1 MDVQVG
7 KLPAAPEVNENLLLP
22 ALTGPGQTDREK
34 AEDPGDWARILP
46 YAARLKKTSRRN
58 FLITAGV
65 SAALAGDMLFT
76 RRVQAERRA
85 TKILRVPDSF
95 SDVYFPK
102 ASWILFPGYKTSW
115 EEAQWILNSLRTA
128 LHQRGRLAAVGYS
141 NLGLD
146 VDEIV
151 REVILHVREFELE
164 KLYFYGHSFGGML
177 ATQVAAR
184 LLELHGVE
192 TQLIVLDSS
201 PFSRADVLDQ
211 SWFDGVVFLY
221 ENGFRIPSVLRGGY
235 ELGERVVHK
244 DERTWRQILDQTM
257 EQLSPIAPSS
267 VLIQT
272 ESAYIYHFD
281 GLRLAGK
288 IGGTKMAF
296 VGNPDDATV
305 DYASARAGWSTVFAA
320 NMALPELSTAGA
332 RPAHASPQ
340 WNGDVYRPL
349 LERIQNEL
357 QPLPP
362 APEEPSYREPN
373 GRVVR
378 PA

>member
-7 KLPAAPEVNENLLLP
+7 KLPALPEVNEDLP
-22 ALTGPGQTDREK
+22 TPVAPQPEK
-34 AEDPGDWARILP
+34 VEDPGSWARILP
-46 YAARLKKTSRRN
+46 CAARLKKTSRRN
-58 FLITAGV
+58 FLVTAGV

-85 TKILRVPDSF
+85 TKILRVPDSY
-95 SDVYFPK
+95 SDLYFPK

-115 EEAQWILNSLRTA
+115 EEAQWILNSLRPA
-128 LHQRGRLAAVGYS
+128 LHQRGRLAAIGYS

-151 REVILHVREFELE
+151 RELILHVRELGLE

-235 ELGERVVHK
+235 ELGERVAHK

-281 GLRLAGK
+281 GLRFAGK
-288 IGGTKMAF
+288 IGGTRMAF
-296 VGNPDDATV
+296 LGNSDDGTV
-305 DYASARAGWSTVFAA
+305 NYESARAGWSKVFGA
-320 NMALPELSTAGA
+320 NMALPTLSTEGA

-340 WNGDVYRPL
+340 WNGGLYRPL
-349 LERIQNEL
+349 LEQVQNEL
-357 QPLPP
+357 EPLPP
-362 APEEPSYREPN
+362 EPEIPSYKEPN
-373 GRVVR
+373 GKVIR

>member
-7 KLPAAPEVNENLLLP
+7 KLPAPPEVTENLP
-22 ALTGPGQTDREK
+22 APVSEEPEK
-34 AEDPGDWARILP
+34 AADPGSWARILP

-58 FLITAGV
+58 FLITAGA
-65 SAALAGDMLFT
+65 SGALAADMLFT

-85 TKILRVPDSF
+85 TKILRVPDPY

-115 EEAQWILNSLRTA
+115 EEAQWILNSLRPA

-151 REVILHVREFELE
+151 REIILHVRELKLE

-235 ELGERVVHK
+235 ELGERVAHK
-244 DERTWRQILDQTM
+244 DERTWRQILDQSL

-288 IGGTKMAF
+288 IGGAKMAF
-296 VGNPDDATV
+296 IGNAKDATV
-305 DYASARAGWSTVFAA
+305 DYESARAGWSKVFGP
-320 NMALPELSTAGA
+320 NMVMPTLSTEGA

-340 WNGDVYRPL
+340 WNGGIYRPL
-349 LERIQNEL
+349 LERVQDEL

-362 APEEPSYREPN
+362 EPREPSYQEPN
-373 GRVVR
+373 GKVIR

>member
-7 KLPAAPEVNENLLLP
+7 KLQAPPEVNENLPGRGP
-22 ALTGPGQTDREK
+22 AMPGSGP
-34 AEDPGDWARILP
+34 EDAADPAAWARILP
-46 YAARLKKTSRRN
+46 HVSRIKRTSRRN
-58 FLITAGV
+58 FLITAVV
-65 SAALAGDMLFT
+65 SLALAGDMLLT

-85 TKILRVPDSF
+85 TKILRVPDSY
-95 SDVYFPK
+95 SDLYFPK

-115 EEAQWILNSLRTA
+115 EEAQWILNSLRPA

-151 REVILHVREFELE
+151 RELILHVRELGLE

-184 LLELHGVE
+184 LLELHGVQ

-235 ELGERVVHK
+235 ELGERVAHK
-244 DERTWRQILDQTM
+244 DERTWRQILDQSL

-288 IGGTKMAF
+288 IGPAKMAF
-296 VGNPDDATV
+296 LGNAKDNTV
-305 DYASARAGWSTVFAA
+305 NYESARAGWSKVFAA
-320 NMALPELSTAGA
+320 NMKLPVLSTEGA

-340 WNGDVYRPL
+340 WSADVYRPL
-349 LERIQNEL
+349 LERVQNEL
-357 QPLPP
+357 EPLPP
-362 APEEPSYREPN
+362 APDEPSYQEPN
-373 GRVVR
+373 GRVIR

>member
-7 KLPAAPEVNENLLLP
+7 KLQAPPEVNENLPGAGSAMPGSVSGDAADP
-22 ALTGPGQTDREK
+22 A
-34 AEDPGDWARILP
+34 DWARILP
-46 YAARLKKTSRRN
+46 NVSRIKRTSRRN

-65 SAALAGDMLFT
+65 SLALAGDMLFT

-85 TKILRVPDSF
+85 TKILRVPDSY
-95 SDVYFPK
+95 SDLYFPK

-115 EEAQWILNSLRTA
+115 EEAQWILNSLRPA

-151 REVILHVREFELE
+151 RELILHVRELGLE

-244 DERTWRQILDQTM
+244 DERTWRQILDQSL

-281 GLRLAGK
+281 GLRFAGK
-288 IGGTKMAF
+288 IGSAKMAF
-296 VGNPDDATV
+296 LGNSKDNTV
-305 DYASARAGWSTVFAA
+305 NYESARAGWSKVFAS
-320 NMALPELSTAGA
+320 NMKLPVLSTEGA

-340 WNGDVYRPL
+340 WSADVYRPL
-349 LERIQNEL
+349 LERVQNEL
-357 QPLPP
+357 EPLPP
-362 APEEPSYREPN
+362 APQEPSYQEPN
-373 GRVVR
+373 GRVIR

>member
-1 MDVQVG
+1 VDVQVG
-7 KLPAAPEVNENLLLP
+7 KLPAPPELTENLP
-22 ALTGPGQTDREK
+22 APVEPEPEQAG
-34 AEDPGDWARILP
+34 DPGSWARILP
-46 YAARLKKTSRRN
+46 YAVRLKKRSRRN
-58 FLITAGV
+58 FLITAG
-65 SAALAGDMLFT
+65 AAGALAADMLFT

-85 TKILRVPDSF
+85 TKILPVPDPF
-95 SDVYFPK
+95 SDLYFPK

-115 EEAQWILNSLRTA
+115 EEAQWILNSLRPA

-151 REVILHVREFELE
+151 REIILHVRELKLE

-184 LLELHGVE
+184 LLELHGVQ
-192 TQLIVLDSS
+192 TQVIVLDSS

-235 ELGERVVHK
+235 ELGERVAHK
-244 DERTWRQILDQTM
+244 DERTWRQILDQSL

-288 IGGTKMAF
+288 IGDAKMAF
-296 VGNPDDATV
+296 IGNAKDSTV
-305 DYASARAGWSTVFAA
+305 DYESARAGWSKVFGA
-320 NMALPELSTAGA
+320 NMVMPTLSTEGA

-340 WNGDVYRPL
+340 WNGGIYRPL
-349 LERIQNEL
+349 LERIQDEL

-362 APEEPSYREPN
+362 EPQTPSYQEPN
-373 GRVVR
+373 GKVVR